1 MVVPFPTPEVK
12 KARFAPKW
20 KIPQNDIVQKAFRFQ
35 PMALNGLRRKVFL
48 IQKKMI
54 TVVHLL
60 DVHQIE
66 PLYQFGGQQKG

>member
-1 MVVPFPTPEVK
+1 MKETGFASKGKIAKDGIVK
-12 KARFAPKW
+12 KT
-20 KIPQNDIVQKAFRFQ
+20 FRFQ
-35 PMALNGLRRKVFL
+35 LMVLDGLRWNVFL

-54 TVVHLL
+54 TVMHLL